1 MQYGGASV
9 STEANRATLVAIHDG
24 LAHSDSRAFLDA
36 MSEDFTW
43 VMIGAT
49 DWSGV
54 YRGKAAVRAELLRPL
69 MQRFKSYRST
79 PERIIVDGDWAAVQ
93 CRGDAET
100 VDGKR
105 YDNTYCW
112 IYRFR
117 DGRVVELTEYMDTQL
132 VIDALGPFQRASV
145 Q

>member
-1 MQYGGASV
+1 M

-24 LAHSDSRAFLDA
+24 LSRSDSRAFLDA
-36 MSEDFTW
+36 MAEDFSW
-43 VMIGAT
+43 IMIGTT
-49 DWSGV
+49 DWSGA
-54 YRGKAAVRAELLRPL
+54 YRGKATVRKELLRPL
-69 MQRFKSYRST
+69 MKRFKSYRNA

-112 IYRFR
+112 VYRFR
-117 DGRVVELTEYMDTQL
+117 DGLIVELTEYMDTQL
-132 VIDALGPFQRASV
+132 VIEALGPFERAGA